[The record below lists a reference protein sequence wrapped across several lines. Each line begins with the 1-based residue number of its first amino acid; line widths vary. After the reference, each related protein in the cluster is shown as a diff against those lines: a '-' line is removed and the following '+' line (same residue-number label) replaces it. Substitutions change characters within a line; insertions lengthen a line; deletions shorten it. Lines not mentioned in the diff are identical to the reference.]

1 MPFSRLAAQRVAN
14 LPQNRPS
21 PGHLSALYLLPYV
34 VTAVAGVFD
43 AMHNILLGVNKTLW
57 RSCVVQGEYKTNKGP
72 VESGNRSASET
83 ETDDV
88 ESNGEGST
96 RGSQGLFGPRPPRVA
111 TLRLDDRVGDKPLT
125 LTAHQLSLIKDTI
138 RTVSG
143 ASKDR
148 LMCVYAEFQYICT
161 GDYS

>member
-72 VESGNRSASET
+72 VESGNRSASALHVVRKACLGPVPPALLPY
-83 ETDDV
+83 DWMI
-88 ESNGEGST
+88 ESVIN
-96 RGSQGLFGPRPPRVA
+96 
-111 TLRLDDRVGDKPLT
+111 
-125 LTAHQLSLIKDTI
+125 H
-138 RTVSG
+138 
-143 ASKDR
+143 
-148 LMCVYAEFQYICT
+148 
-161 GDYS
+161 